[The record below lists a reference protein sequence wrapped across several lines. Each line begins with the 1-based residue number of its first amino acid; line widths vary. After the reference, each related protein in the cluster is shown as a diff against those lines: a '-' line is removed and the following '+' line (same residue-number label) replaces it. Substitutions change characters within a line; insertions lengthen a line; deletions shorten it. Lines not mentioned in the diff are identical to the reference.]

1 MTARERRIYLC
12 YGLLAGAFSF
22 AFLGLVTAWVGDFL
36 TRRYQGWGF
45 VLFVGLLTVVFQNP
59 LRRTLRKV
67 ISPLA
72 RGSRMTGATKKFAI
86 LAAVFLPA
94 LTVLFMGHM
103 ELRASGEFTI
113 WPTHNAD
120 IRAEVEGIIEEI
132 YVREGEMVQIGQP
145 IARLA
150 GRELDAAA
158 EEARAELAE
167 KQAKYKMLVSGPR
180 PDEVELAKIR
190 VGSAGERLKYARSEL
205 QRMQIL
211 HQQQIS
217 SGKSL
222 DGAEEEVAVQKRKLQ
237 EAEGNLRVLLAG
249 SRPEEIEA
257 VEAEV
262 ARLEARHRYLEEQL
276 RRLRVVSPISGT
288 VTTPRPQEKVGQ
300 YAEKGDLIVEV
311 YEFETVIAEIAISEK
326 DISDVRVVQ
335 KVVLKA
341 RAFPRRTFEGTVT
354 SIAPTVTLPDPVRT
368 ERTITVTTELDNPL
382 LLLKP
387 QMTGNARIYA
397 GKRRIVELVTR
408 RLSRYLRVEF
418 WSWW

>member
-1 MTARERRIYLC
+1 
-12 YGLLAGAFSF
+12 
-22 AFLGLVTAWVGDFL
+22 
-36 TRRYQGWGF
+36 
-45 VLFVGLLTVVFQNP
+45 
-59 LRRTLRKV
+59 
-67 ISPLA
+67 
-72 RGSRMTGATKKFAI
+72 MTGATKKSAI
-86 LAAVFLPA
+86 LAAVFLSA
-94 LTVLFMGHM
+94 LTALFLGHM
-103 ELRASGEFTI
+103 ELRTSGEFTI
-113 WPTHNAD
+113 WPIHNAD
-120 IRAEVEGIIEEI
+120 IRAEVAGLIEEI
-132 YVREGEMVQIGQP
+132 YVREGEMVAKGHP

-150 GRELDAAA
+150 GRDLNAAT

-167 KQAKYKMLVSGPR
+167 KQAKYRMLVSGPR

-190 VGSAGERLKYARSEL
+190 VGKARERLKYAHNEV
-205 QRMQIL
+205 QRTQAL
-211 HQQQIS
+211 HQQRFS
-217 SGKSL
+217 SRKSL
-222 DGAEEEVAVQKRKLQ
+222 DGAKEEVAVRKKELQ
-237 EAEGNLRVLLAG
+237 EAGGNLRVVLAG

-262 ARLEARHRYLEEQL
+262 ARLEAHLHYMEEQL

-326 DISDVRVVQ
+326 DIADVRMGQ
-335 KVVLKA
+335 KVALKA
-341 RAFPRRTFEGTVT
+341 RAFPGHTFEGTVT
-354 SIAPTVTLPDPVRT
+354 SIAPTVTLPDPVRA

>member
-1 MTARERRIYLC
+1 
-12 YGLLAGAFSF
+12 
-22 AFLGLVTAWVGDFL
+22 
-36 TRRYQGWGF
+36 
-45 VLFVGLLTVVFQNP
+45 
-59 LRRTLRKV
+59 
-67 ISPLA
+67 
-72 RGSRMTGATKKFAI
+72 
-86 LAAVFLPA
+86 
-94 LTVLFMGHM
+94 
-103 ELRASGEFTI
+103 
-113 WPTHNAD
+113 
-120 IRAEVEGIIEEI
+120 
-132 YVREGEMVQIGQP
+132 
-145 IARLA
+145 
-150 GRELDAAA
+150 
-158 EEARAELAE
+158 
-167 KQAKYKMLVSGPR
+167 
-180 PDEVELAKIR
+180 
-190 VGSAGERLKYARSEL
+190 
-205 QRMQIL
+205 
-211 HQQQIS
+211 
-217 SGKSL
+217 
-222 DGAEEEVAVQKRKLQ
+222 Q

-262 ARLEARHRYLEEQL
+262 ARLEAHHRHLEEQL

-300 YAEKGDLIVEV
+300 YAKKGDLIIEV

-326 DISDVRVVQ
+326 DISDVRVGQ

-354 SIAPTVTLPDPVRT
+354 SIAPTVTLPDPVRA